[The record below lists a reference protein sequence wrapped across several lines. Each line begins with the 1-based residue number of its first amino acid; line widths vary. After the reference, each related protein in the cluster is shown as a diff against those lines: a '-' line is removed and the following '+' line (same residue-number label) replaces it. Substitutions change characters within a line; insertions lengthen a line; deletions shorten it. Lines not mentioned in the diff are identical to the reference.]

1 MRKSIIGVVAALSF
15 TMPAFAQDRETA
27 ETMQAYA
34 AGYKAAFTCSALFN
48 AGKKLEQLVDHEF
61 HGIYPVFREYFDVLP
76 AAVVDA
82 ENKQVSVRYNDT
94 MPPRISQWRE
104 GLGCAQLP
112 TGATGADAVHLP
124 RVTISRPNTSDDQPW
139 KKLNSGDDGLKE
151 LLKRAMTDTRYG
163 KDARTTAM
171 LVANTDE
178 LLAELYTDGY
188 THKTSQRTWSVAKS
202 IAATVIGAA
211 VQDGLLD
218 VKEPAP
224 IAEWQSPIDPRKKI
238 TLENLLQMSSGLDS
252 NAAGN
257 RTDRLYAG
265 GGRVSDGATE
275 HALEAVPG
283 TRWKYANND
292 TLLAVR
298 GLKNRFETT
307 TSYNE
312 YPFTAL
318 LNKLGMNDTY
328 LETDWEGNF
337 ILSSQVWTTSR
348 DLARIGVLYLND
360 GVWNGERLL
369 PEGWAQYVAAPTGPQ
384 PDERNAN
391 GPIPGYG
398 AQFWLY
404 NERFPT
410 IPNDTFAARGN
421 RGQFLV
427 IVPSRNIVMVRRGY
441 DPAGGEGFKL
451 DLFIEDVLKA
461 IS

>member
-1 MRKSIIGVVAALSF
+1 MRNSIIGMIAIVSCTGSVFGQS
-15 TMPAFAQDRETA
+15 RETDA
-27 ETMQAYA
+27 TMQAYA
-34 AGYKAAFTCSALFN
+34 AGYKAAFTCSALFS
-48 AGKKLEQLVDHEF
+48 AGKTLEQLPGHEF
-61 HGIYPVFREYFDVLP
+61 HGIYPAFREYFDKLP
-76 AAVVDA
+76 NAVIDHD
-82 ENKQVSVRYNDT
+82 NKRVSVPYNDT

-112 TGATGADAVHLP
+112 VGAKIEDAIHLP
-124 RVTISRPNTSDDQPW
+124 HVDIARPATSDDYPW
-139 KKLNSGDDGLKE
+139 KKVNSGSAQLKA
-151 LLKRAMTDTRYG
+151 LLKDVMTNQKYG
-163 KDARTTAM
+163 KDARTTAV
-171 LVANTDE
+171 LVANGND

-188 THKTSQRTWSVAKS
+188 SYKTSQRTWSVAKS
-202 IAATVIGAA
+202 IAATVIGVA

-218 VKEPAP
+218 MKEPAP
-224 IAEWQSPIDPRKKI
+224 IAEWQSPIDPRKNI
-238 TLENLLQMSSGLDS
+238 TLENLLQMASGLDS

-298 GLKNRFETT
+298 ALRNRFDSTKA
-307 TSYNE
+307 YNE

-318 LNKLGMNDTY
+318 LNKLGMKDTY

-348 DLARIGVLYLND
+348 DLARIGVLYLNN
-360 GVWNGERLL
+360 GVWSGERIL
-369 PEGWAQYVAAPTGPQ
+369 PQAWAQYVAAPSGPQ
-384 PDERNAN
+384 PSN
-391 GPIPGYG
+391 GAFGYG

-404 NERFPT
+404 NNHAT
-410 IPNDTFAARGN
+410 IPADSFAARGN

-427 IVPSRNIVMVRRGY
+427 IIPSKKLVLVRRGY

-451 DLFIEDVLKA
+451 TVFIEDVLKA
-461 IS
+461 LD